1 MDFSAQPSVMGYGDI
16 PKMNSPSKLQISEE
30 LLVLMKCAASYAAS
44 EAESPHM
51 SCVYL
56 LPTAKYL
63 EILATNQKILFRARY
78 AGTAVKSAIAF
89 PLPMLG
95 VLEAEGLQKLVLDN
109 PRVFAQFP
117 TGVVWQSISH
127 KAARNF
133 PYEELREK
141 LSHGRKLERM
151 AFRATAVKFARVV
164 ERLSAYLQ
172 YVRKE
177 DWVLSI
183 SGTKGSEQ
191 VFLVSRLPHAV
202 ITEHLRVLEPL
213 RGNFNFDWPLDQ
225 LGSIFKFASS
235 VEDAI
240 EVKLE
245 PDAGMS
251 FVKCGPIEMAMSTK
265 RV

>member
-95 VLEAEGLQKLVLDN
+95 VLEAEGL
-109 PRVFAQFP
+109 AE
-117 TGVVWQSISH
+117 TGVGQSSCVRSVPH
-127 KAARNF
+127 RGS
-133 PYEELREK
+133 L
-141 LSHGRKLERM
+141 
-151 AFRATAVKFARVV
+151 AVNIT
-164 ERLSAYLQ
+164 Q
-172 YVRKE
+172 GGKE
-177 DWVLSI
+177 FSI
-183 SGTKGSEQ
+183 
-191 VFLVSRLPHAV
+191 
-202 ITEHLRVLEPL
+202 
-213 RGNFNFDWPLDQ
+213 
-225 LGSIFKFASS
+225 
-235 VEDAI
+235 
-240 EVKLE
+240 
-245 PDAGMS
+245 
-251 FVKCGPIEMAMSTK
+251 
-265 RV
+265 